1 MGLRQALKSSELL
14 KWKKKEFPQMSGNQ
28 IIVISRTKDV
38 WTKLWLKTEKQ
49 IENENQIRVAIEW

>member
-1 MGLRQALKSSELL
+1 MYVTSIYLHVFLYEFQWNYFFLMGLRQALKSSELL

-38 WTKLWLKTEKQ
+38 
-49 IENENQIRVAIEW
+49 